1 MQGLLLLGQG
11 EHREQRQ
18 LLTLRGGVP
27 LLQAGWCFGAEHAT
41 GSSWAMASTLL

>member
-18 LLTLRGGVP
+18 LLTLRGDLP
-27 LLQAGWCFGAEHAT
+27 LLQAGWRF
-41 GSSWAMASTLL
+41 